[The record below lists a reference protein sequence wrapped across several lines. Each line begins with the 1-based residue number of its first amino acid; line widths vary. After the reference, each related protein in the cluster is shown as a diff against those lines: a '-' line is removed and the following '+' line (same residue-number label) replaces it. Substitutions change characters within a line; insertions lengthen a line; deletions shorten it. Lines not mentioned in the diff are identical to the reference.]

1 MWKTCPLN
9 QDASTPKGPLAVVK
23 AQNSFDLRIMS
34 LNSIYCKDGTAE
46 VQMGASH
53 MDFCGTGTVVH
64 AIAILPSLAAC
75 LQVTDAGLSHTQ

>member
-1 MWKTCPLN
+1 
-9 QDASTPKGPLAVVK
+9 
-23 AQNSFDLRIMS
+23 MS

-46 VQMGASH
+46 VQMGALH